1 MLRYSRQRVLEVLL
15 LVPVVKAEG
24 MGSSASYH
32 YAVDNSKNDI
42 KSYH

>member
-15 LVPVVKAEG
+15 LVKEEG

-42 KSYH
+42 KNYH

>member
-1 MLRYSRQRVLEVLL
+1 MLRHSRQTVLEVLL
-15 LVPVVKAEG
+15 LVPVVEAER

-42 KSYH
+42 KNYH